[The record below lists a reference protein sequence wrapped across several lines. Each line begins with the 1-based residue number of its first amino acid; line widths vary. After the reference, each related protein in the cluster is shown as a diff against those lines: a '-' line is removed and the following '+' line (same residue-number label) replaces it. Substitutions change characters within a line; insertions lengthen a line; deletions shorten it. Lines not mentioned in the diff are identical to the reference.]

1 MPLSILVLVLF
12 SVASSSLAQILL
24 KHGMS
29 SSAVQSVMR
38 NLSASNILVVATNP
52 YVLGGLGL
60 YGLGALVWLGVL
72 ARVDVSLAYPFV
84 SLGFI
89 LTMILAILML
99 GEPLSMLRVAGTCLI
114 AVGAVLVAR
123 SA

>member
-1 MPLSILVLVLF
+1 MPLSIFVLVLV

-38 NLSASNILVVATNP
+38 DLSASNILVVATNP

-60 YGLGALVWLGVL
+60 YGVGALVWLGVL
-72 ARVDVSLAYPFV
+72 ARVDVSVAYPFV

-89 LTMILAILML
+89 LTMILAILLL
-99 GEPLSMLRVAGTCLI
+99 GEPLSMLRVVGTGFI